1 MPFITLLKEDKRQ
14 SHSETSGSKDGA
26 IKKRSKPGSDESPKL
41 DAHRRAEAQAA
52 VSLAI
57 GTLRY
62 MGARLRGLDE
72 GRKKDDP
79 LRMELDKIRSKLV
92 ELKKLQ
98 ATNDGKPAKS
108 DTSTAQNKV
117 SNDNKP
123 AKSDTDT
130 PIAQNDVT
138 SNRKKRRKT

>member
-1 MPFITLLKEDKRQ
+1 
-14 SHSETSGSKDGA
+14 
-26 IKKRSKPGSDESPKL
+26 
-41 DAHRRAEAQAA
+41 
-52 VSLAI
+52 
-57 GTLRY
+57 

>member
-1 MPFITLLKEDKRQ
+1 
-14 SHSETSGSKDGA
+14 
-26 IKKRSKPGSDESPKL
+26 
-41 DAHRRAEAQAA
+41 
-52 VSLAI
+52 
-57 GTLRY
+57 

-117 SNDNKP
+117 VSNDNKP